1 MHSNTC
7 AMRYDTAFVA
17 MCIKKTTMILST
29 KTHRLKTRLLQLTN
43 ANETRVY
50 VIHSILLTLE
60 RKILQATTKSST

>member
-1 MHSNTC
+1 
-7 AMRYDTAFVA
+7 
-17 MCIKKTTMILST
+17 MCNALRHCICCDVHKKNDNDIST